1 MVNKSSGKLLHIE
14 PQQFDSLLIRLA
26 AKTPPK
32 MQTAFSVKQ
41 VVARLQAFIAQSLE
55 NQYSFDEIAQII
67 LASLVEENIVEV
79 EPELKGSSLRQYYLE
94 VQRETASTSRR
105 KRKSTRPKNALK
117 QQPKTT
123 KPPDRKTPKSPTP
136 KTPSVPATVP
146 IEKTINTA
154 SSAAASQLAY

>member
-32 MQTAFSVKQ
+32 TQTAFSVKQ
-41 VVARLQAFIAQSLE
+41 VVARLQGFIAQSLE
-55 NQYSFDEIAQII
+55 NQYGFDEIAQII

-94 VQRETASTSRR
+94 VQRENASTSHR
-105 KRKSTRPKNALK
+105 KRKSTRPKNAPK
-117 QQPKTT
+117 QQPKTS
-123 KPPDRKTPKSPTP
+123 KLPDRKTPKPPTP
-136 KTPSVPATVP
+136 KTLSTPASVPIAKPAT
-146 IEKTINTA
+146 TA
-154 SSAAASQLAY
+154 PSTAASQLAY

>member
-1 MVNKSSGKLLHIE
+1 MGSKSSGKLLHIE
-14 PQQFDSLLIRLA
+14 PQQFDALLIRLD

-32 MQTAFSVKQ
+32 TQTAFSVKQ
-41 VVARLQAFIAQSLE
+41 VVARLQDFIAQSLE

-67 LASLVEENIVEV
+67 LVSLVEENIVEV

-105 KRKSTRPKNALK
+105 KRKSTRPKNA
-117 QQPKTT
+117 PKRQRKTN

-136 KTPSVPATVP
+136 KTPSTPTSVA
-146 IEKTINTA
+146 IEKPTSTTSSTA
-154 SSAAASQLAY
+154 TSQLAY